1 MNDYYT
7 EQLLKLDPDGI
18 IKVKFYSYGSSAMTK
33 IMDLNA
39 ESIAAIRKYLDAVE
53 ASL

>member
-1 MNDYYT
+1 MDDYT

-18 IKVKFYSYGSSAMTK
+18 IKVKFYGSSAMTK
-33 IMDLNA
+33 TMDLNA